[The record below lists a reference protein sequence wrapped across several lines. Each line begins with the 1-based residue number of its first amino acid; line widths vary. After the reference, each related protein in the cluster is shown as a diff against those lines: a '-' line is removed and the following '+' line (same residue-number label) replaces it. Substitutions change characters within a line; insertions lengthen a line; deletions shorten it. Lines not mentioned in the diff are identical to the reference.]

1 MNRPPNSL
9 NGAAY
14 DVVIVGGGMVG
25 SMLACALGDSPLKVA
40 VVERQPPVKAT
51 AVEDYDVRVSALTLA
66 SRAMFEALG
75 VWPGIA
81 HRRFGKVGAMYVWDA
96 GGAGEI
102 RFDAA
107 EIGEPHLAFI
117 VENSVVVAA
126 LQERVHQ
133 YTNVHWLS
141 GNIGDI
147 ERGAEGCVVE
157 MGERAIRTRLLA
169 AADGADSAVRER
181 LHIPVRSLDLRQ
193 QGIVATVRTEHP
205 HGDVAWQKFLP
216 SGPLA
221 FLPLADPH
229 TSSIVWSVDNARAQ
243 ELLSLGDQAFS
254 AALAQAFDNRLGAI
268 PRVSAR
274 AAFPLVLAH
283 AERYVEE
290 RVALIG
296 DAAHTVHPLAGQG
309 VNLGFLDAAVLAEVL
324 RTAIEERRDIGSLH
338 VLRRYERRRKGDNL
352 AMVAVTGGFKFLF
365 GNDWPLVTA
374 LRDMGL
380 SATNRTAPLKSAI
393 MRRAC
398 GLTGDLPRL
407 ARRSSTS
414 ASNLF

>member
-1 MNRPPNSL
+1 PAATCPRSAAAPFATVNRPPNSL

-14 DVVIVGGGMVG
+14 DVVIAGGGMVG
-25 SMLACALGDSPLKVA
+25 STLACALGDSPLKVA
-40 VVERQPPVKAT
+40 VVERQSPEKAT
-51 AVEDYDVRVSALTLA
+51 PLGDYDVRVSALTPA

-81 HRRFGKVGAMYVWDA
+81 RRRFGKVGAMYVWDA

-126 LQERVHQ
+126 LQERMHQ

-141 GNIGDI
+141 WNIADI
-147 ERGAEGCVVE
+147 EHGEEGCVVGI
-157 MGERAIRTRLLA
+157 GERAIRTRLLV

-229 TSSIVWSVDNARAQ
+229 TSSIVWSADNARAPQ
-243 ELLSLGDQAFS
+243 LLSLDDQAFG
-254 AALAQAFDNRLGAI
+254 AAWAQAFDTRLGAVLN
-268 PRVSAR
+268 VSAR

-290 RVALIG
+290 RVALVG

-309 VNLGFLDAAVLAEVL
+309 VNL
-324 RTAIEERRDIGSLH
+324 
-338 VLRRYERRRKGDNL
+338 
-352 AMVAVTGGFKFLF
+352 
-365 GNDWPLVTA
+365 
-374 LRDMGL
+374 
-380 SATNRTAPLKSAI
+380 
-393 MRRAC
+393 
-398 GLTGDLPRL
+398 
-407 ARRSSTS
+407 
-414 ASNLF
+414 